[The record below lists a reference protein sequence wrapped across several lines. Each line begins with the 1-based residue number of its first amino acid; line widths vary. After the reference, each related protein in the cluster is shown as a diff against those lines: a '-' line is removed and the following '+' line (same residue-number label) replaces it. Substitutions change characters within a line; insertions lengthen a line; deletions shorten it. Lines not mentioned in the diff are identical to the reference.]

1 MEELFTARLET
12 PIGPLEAVSDRGAI
26 LAVSFAGGTGRA
38 RRRGAGREAGTQ
50 VVSRPPVLEACL
62 RQLEAYFR
70 GERRSFDVPLRLEGT
85 PFQRRV
91 WQALLRVP
99 FGRTTTYGELAAALG
114 NPRAGRAVGGAN
126 HRNPVSIIVPCHR
139 VVGGDGGL
147 VGYGGGLWRKEWL
160 LRHERDRSSPD

>member
-1 MEELFTARLET
+1 MEEIFTACLAT
-12 PIGPLEAVSDRGAI
+12 PIGPLEVVSDGGRI
-26 LAVSFAGGTGRA
+26 LTVAFAGGTGRG
-38 RRRGAGREAGTQ
+38 RRRGAGRETGTQ
-50 VVSRPPVLEACL
+50 AVNRPPVLEVCL

-160 LRHERDRSSPD
+160 LRHEREHERD

>member
-1 MEELFTARLET
+1 MAETFRAWLET
-12 PIGPLEAVSDRGAI
+12 PIGPLEVVSDGAAV
-26 LAVSFAGGTGRA
+26 LAVAFAGGPGR
-38 RRRGAGREAGTQ
+38 RKGAATETAA
-50 VVSRPPVLEACL
+50 RPPVLEHCL

-70 GERRSFDVPLRLEGT
+70 GERRSFDLPLRLEGT

-99 FGRTTTYGELAAALG
+99 YGRTATYGELAAALG
-114 NPRAGRAVGGAN
+114 SPRAGRAVGGAN

-160 LRHERDRSSPD
+160 LRHERERARD